1 MYPQRK
7 LNLINMTCLYPEM
20 SYIYLQELSFDK
32 NKSNVHI
39 VKMQDRAVYGTVKPC
54 KTFLRFKYD
63 MIKPAGQNFV

>member
-1 MYPQRK
+1 
-7 LNLINMTCLYPEM
+7 M

>member
-1 MYPQRK
+1 MHPHCKR
-7 LNLINMTCLYPEM
+7 NLINMASLYPEM

-39 VKMQDRAVYGTVKPC
+39 VKTQNRAVYGTVKPC